1 MKILNQVTLQHAEE
15 YLYQAKITKTL
26 REDSLKEVANE
37 HAKLYAKQRKLEL
50 QLESA
55 NKDIEHWS
63 NVLAMEKLKA
73 NIQLANS

>member
-1 MKILNQVTLQHAEE
+1 MNLDNPTEE

-26 REDSLKEVANE
+26 REDSLKEIANE
-37 HAKLYAKQRKLEL
+37 QAKLYAKQKEIEV

-55 NKDIEHWS
+55 NKDIEQWS

>member
-1 MKILNQVTLQHAEE
+1 MNLENPTEQ
-15 YLYQAKITKTL
+15 YLYQAKIIKGL
-26 REDSLKEVANE
+26 REDSLQEIANE
-37 HAKLYAKQRKLEL
+37 QAKLFAKQRQLER

-73 NIQLANS
+73 NISLANS

>member
-1 MKILNQVTLQHAEE
+1 MNLDNPTKE
-15 YLYQAKITKTL
+15 YLYQAKITKRL
-26 REDSLKEVANE
+26 REDNLKEITNE
-37 HAKLYAKQRKLEL
+37 QAKLYAKQKEIEV

-55 NKDIEHWS
+55 NKYIEHWS

>member
-1 MKILNQVTLQHAEE
+1 MNLNNPTEQ
-15 YLYQAKITKTL
+15 YLYQAKITKKL
-26 REDSLKEVANE
+26 REDSLKEIANKQ
-37 HAKLYAKQRKLEL
+37 AKLYAKQRELEV

-63 NVLAMEKLKA
+63 NVLAIEKLKA